1 MNGLGKNIIN
11 SFCFRARR
19 VNISSIEML
28 NGRDDKNQMCRNY
41 FFGPL
46 LIAAVGSLAV
56 ASNDAATTYNRSISA
71 GSGSFTVTGNDAG
84 IKQNRSIAAN
94 TGSYTTNISAS
105 AYRVVPV
112 AASAGSFA
120 LTGND
125 TGFRIN
131 KSIVPEVTSFQATV
145 NYAGVLK
152 SRNVK
157 MVRVKRKYWM

>member
-19 VNISSIEML
+19 VNISAIEML

-46 LIAAVGSLAV
+46 VIAAVGSFAV
-56 ASNDAATTYNRSISA
+56 AGNDAATIYNRSMSA
-71 GSGSFTVTGNDAG
+71 GAGSFTVTGIDAG
-84 IKQNRSIAAN
+84 LRQNRSVSAV
-94 TGSYTTNISAS
+94 TGSYSTAISAS
-105 AYRVVPV
+105 AYRVVPIV
-112 AASAGSFA
+112 AGAGSFV
-120 LTGND
+120 LTGNN

-131 KSIVPEVTSFQATV
+131 KSIAPEVTSFQATV
-145 NYAGVLK
+145 QYAGVLK

-157 MVRVKRKYWM
+157 RVRVKRKYWL